1 MAVHA
6 KSSDWVE
13 FKENALKHF
22 DEKSTISYLGFL
34 NDKIIC
40 EITAYIKDSAFIGD
54 ISDSS
59 GLLNDSMAYLA
70 AFRTNKEFEGKGYFS
85 KLYNFSKELDDILTF
100 ISNTMQNKCP
110 VNLSKLQEKNV
121 TLSESM
127 ISMINAYNLSL
138 EKELTS
144 EGANIYAKKTKEER
158 DKLREE
164 FIKIQTELAAAIS
177 VNEKLV
183 QENKKLQEDNQRLQE
198 ENKAYGD
205 RETRIIKILTREN
218 DVNDEQNH

>member
-1 MAVHA
+1 MEENYVCKIANRDELLKRWDYLIEIHPGNN
-6 KSSDWVE
+6 KWVE

-85 KLYNFSKELDDILTF
+85 KLYNFVENDLKEKGYT
-100 ISNTMQNKCP
+100 
-110 VNLSKLQEKNV
+110 E
-121 TLSESM
+121 
-127 ISMINAYNLSL
+127 LSL
-138 EKELTS
+138 GVGPE
-144 EGANIYAKKTKEER
+144 AVRNM
-158 DKLREE
+158 
-164 FIKIQTELAAAIS
+164 
-177 VNEKLV
+177 
-183 QENKKLQEDNQRLQE
+183 
-198 ENKAYGD
+198 
-205 RETRIIKILTREN
+205 
-218 DVNDEQNH
+218 